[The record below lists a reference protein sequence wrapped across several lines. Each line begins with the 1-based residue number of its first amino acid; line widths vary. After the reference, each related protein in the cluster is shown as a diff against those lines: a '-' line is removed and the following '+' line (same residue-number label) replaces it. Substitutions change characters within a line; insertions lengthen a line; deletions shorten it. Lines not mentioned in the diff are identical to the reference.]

1 MAFSIHA
8 GLQMQNEKGKCD
20 DTEKHPLYS
29 KYNGEKKA
37 CRSEKQKLLL
47 SGGDAGPSCVRDND
61 LFNGTAI

>member
-8 GLQMQNEKGKCD
+8 GLQMQNEKGKSG

-29 KYNGEKKA
+29 KCNGEKKV

-47 SGGDAGPSCVRDND
+47 SGGDAGPFCVRDND
-61 LFNGTAI
+61 LLNGTAI